1 MFMLINGKLITFRL
15 LIIEII
21 DSDNISLDL

>member
-15 LIIEII
+15 LIIEIN
-21 DSDNISLDL
+21 DSDNISLDI